1 MFKYLKYKN
10 KNLSIRNGIYYQSKK
25 KQLCMIPVGEWILKE
40 KKFIVLLNK
49 KRREFN
55 RFFIND
61 IDNDISKTKFFFKK
75 IISDKNMCL
84 FLITLNFKSYQGVV
98 GLKYSKKEIEIYFVL
113 KLKKNKNMKVSLMSL
128 LEYSRIN
135 FKVNKFIVKVLS
147 KNKRAKKLYFQTGFR
162 LRSKDYLR
170 KIRLKNLNT
179 HKICVKSKSNVS
191 YTYETLAFKV

>member
-1 MFKYLKYKN
+1 MYDTSRTVGFK
-10 KNLSIRNGIYYQSKK
+10 R
-25 KQLCMIPVGEWILKE
+25 
-40 KKFIVLLNK
+40 KKFIILLNK
-49 KRREFN
+49 KRRDFN

-61 IDNDISKTKFFFKK
+61 IDNDIAKTKFFFKK

-84 FLITLNFKSYQGVV
+84 FLITLNFKSYQGVI
-98 GLKYSKKEIEIYFVL
+98 GLKYLKKEIEIYFVL
-113 KLKKNKNMKVSLMSL
+113 KLKKNKNMKVSLLSL

-162 LRSKDYLR
+162 FKKKDYLR
-170 KIRLKNLNT
+170 KLRLKNLNT

-191 YTYETLAFKV
+191 YTYETLALKV